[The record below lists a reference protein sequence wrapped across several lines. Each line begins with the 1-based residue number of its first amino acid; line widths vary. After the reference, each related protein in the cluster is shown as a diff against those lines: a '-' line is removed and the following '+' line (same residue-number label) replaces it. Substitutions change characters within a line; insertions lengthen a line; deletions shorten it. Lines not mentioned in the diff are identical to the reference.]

1 MARYQKRPLGAK
13 PVEEG
18 EAGEI
23 LCPHCD
29 KDLTDL
35 YENGNLESV
44 GHFEITIIKDS
55 SSAEASCSMTIYFK
69 CPYCNNAIEDYADW
83 DI

>member
-1 MARYQKRPLGAK
+1 MNT
-13 PVEEG
+13 
-18 EAGEI
+18 EI
-23 LCPHCD
+23 LPFKDNDNGVACPYCN

-44 GHFEITIIKDS
+44 GHSEITTIKDS
-55 SSAEASCSMTIYFK
+55 SFSEASCSMTIYFK

>member
-1 MARYQKRPLGAK
+1 MSI
-13 PVEEG
+13 
-18 EAGEI
+18 I
-23 LCPHCD
+23 LPFKDNDNGVACPYCD

-44 GHFEITIIKDS
+44 GCYEITTIKDS
-55 SSAEASCSMTIYFK
+55 SFAEASCSMVIYFK
-69 CPYCNNAIEDYADW
+69 CPYCNNAIEGYADW